1 MLKNTYANLSAD
13 QHKNLKSALS
23 KGIDRI
29 EDSLALDAYSRTVI
43 SVAEQIG
50 AAVVSISMKKRAHS
64 AEYGGEGAGSGL
76 LFTPDG
82 FILTNH
88 HVIDGAQDITASLI
102 DGGTYNASV
111 IGADPETDLAVV
123 RITGQIFPAA
133 EFGDSDSLR
142 PGQLVVAMGNPLGFQ
157 NTVSAGVIS
166 ALGRTLR
173 SRNNRLIESVIQTD
187 VSLNPG
193 NSGGPL
199 VDSRGRVIG
208 INTAMIQ
215 MAQGICFAVPV
226 NTARF
231 VVSELVTK
239 GKVERPYIGIHA
251 KAIPVPRKIQRIL
264 DLTSP
269 SLVEV
274 VQVERNEPAW
284 SAGIRAGD
292 LIYAVDSQRIGSMD
306 EIHRVLGQKPSG
318 SMFIVSIVRSQ
329 QTRDVAVHTRAR

>member
-1 MLKNTYANLSAD
+1 MQGNTYISLSLD
-13 QHKNLKSALS
+13 HQKNLKSALS
-23 KGIDRI
+23 QDEGISHDAV
-29 EDSLALDAYSRTVI
+29 ALDAYSRTVI
-43 SVAEQIG
+43 GVVDQIG
-50 AAVVSISMKKRAHS
+50 PAVVSISMRKIGS
-64 AEYGGEGAGSGL
+64 AAKYGREGAGSGV

-82 FILTNH
+82 FILTNY
-88 HVIDGAQDITASLI
+88 HVVEGAQDISVSLI
-102 DGGTYNASV
+102 DGGIYSAAL

-123 RITGQIFPAA
+123 RISGQIFPAA
-133 EFGDSDSLR
+133 DFGDSDLLR

-173 SRNNRLIESVIQTD
+173 SKNNRLIESVIQTD

-215 MAQGICFAVPV
+215 MAQGICFALPI

-231 VVSELVTK
+231 VVSELVSK

-251 KAIPVPRKIQRIL
+251 KAVPVQRKIQRIL
-264 DLTSP
+264 DLSTP

-274 VQVERNEPAW
+274 VQVET
-284 SAGIRAGD
+284 G
-292 LIYAVDSQRIGSMD
+292 
-306 EIHRVLGQKPSG
+306 VLNLRH
-318 SMFIVSIVRSQ
+318 FYDISIP
-329 QTRDVAVHTRAR
+329 TF